1 MPEPTFVGRE
11 QHIRQFMDLLNSKPG
26 SPYILNLRGQGGIG
40 KTKILQKFI
49 EICDDEGIPHT
60 RIIDFYGIEMS
71 SRISTVAQTIVKSI
85 GEPDKTLFFNE
96 YFKIKKQFD
105 SQPTHSLEQD
115 LQYHFISGLSELAKI
130 SSEKGKRIAI
140 IFDTFEAVRYS
151 ILENTLLNDWLPKLK
166 EAVLVISGRQ
176 EKGEINF
183 PEEISQLLID
193 APVDTFSEDEATA
206 YLKERKV
213 WDAIKDDGICL
224 ELFKLT
230 QNKPLLLALSADWI
244 FNYAIFPTTT
254 PKDLVRDSDQS
265 TFEKK
270 LVQNLPNVIET
281 DKPENEILPYMAHVI
296 RPFNKELL
304 VFLKPNIS
312 GNYAQK
318 ILKNLSEL
326 SFVKEVPAIPG
337 EKENDGPFY
346 WFQDEL
352 RRLFHEHIFSV
363 NTIQYNRI
371 RENVSKRMI
380 EYHDMKI
387 KEAKEKGDILEE
399 QRIIARRLYHEIYL
413 KPVECMTKWQIIF
426 QDAREKL
433 QFGYASL
440 LLAPVR
446 FIINYLPKH
455 LPEHQNFM
463 FELAEGRWMNDMAD
477 SVSAEKRFKQLLERW
492 GDNDREKSPYIYN
505 ALGYTASK
513 MGRFE
518 EALELHTKSLE
529 LSKQFV
535 INKRFHIEEQN
546 IGQINQ
552 YIGNFDNAIKHLKTA
567 YKLRL
572 NQKEWNRVAGSLS
585 SLGRAYG
592 LSGQYEV
599 GIDYCNQAIDLLK
612 KLDLKERVAGTKL
625 VRADLYRRIIRYEE
639 ALTDIHE
646 AIPVLEGLDYQNLAE
661 AYFQLGYIQWYQ
673 AVKEGNKDIQLLEES
688 KLWFERCI
696 DMLHKYN
703 LVRDLPKALHEVSN
717 VYWLLNL
724 KDKAIISNNE
734 AYQMAIKF
742 HDVYYAVNSLVK
754 KAEFDLDYEDGKYKT
769 IQGYAKQLKI
779 EFEDKGYKFTL
790 FYGRMRR
797 ILGDIAFEKRDYNEA
812 INYYSEGLYMISQH
826 GGYGKYTIE
835 NELNNLEIKLKALPD
850 EIAINFYESLKNYW
864 TDKGIDQSNPK
875 MISHIDKNLNSL
887 IFQMQ
892 SSSG

>member
-254 PKDLVRDSDQS
+254 PKDLVRDADQS

-270 LVQNLPNVIET
+270 LVQNLPILIET

-312 GNYAQK
+312 GDDAQK

-337 EKENDGPFY
+337 EKEDDGPFY

-352 RRLFHEHIFSV
+352 RKLFYEHIFSV

-371 RENVSKRMI
+371 RQNVSKRMI
-380 EYHDMKI
+380 EYHDVKI

-413 KPVECMTKWQIIF
+413 KPVEGMTKWQRMF
-426 QDAREKL
+426 QETAREKL
-433 QFGYASL
+433 QYGFASL

-446 FIINYLPKH
+446 FIVNYLPNH

-463 FELAEGRWMNDMAD
+463 FEIAEGRWMNDMAD

-505 ALGYTASK
+505 ALGATASK

-518 EALELHTKSLE
+518 EALEFNTTSLE
-529 LSKQFV
+529 LSKKFGLD
-535 INKRFHIEEQN
+535 KRFNIEEQN
-546 IGQINQ
+546 IGEINQ
-552 YIGNFDNAIKHLKTA
+552 HIGNFDNAIKHLKIA

-599 GIDYCNQAIDLLK
+599 GINYCNQAIDLLK
-612 KLDLKERVAGTKL
+612 KLDFKERVAGTKL
-625 VRADLYRRIIRYEE
+625 VRADLYRRVNRYEE
-639 ALTDIHE
+639 ALMDIQE
-646 AIPVLEGLDYQNLAE
+646 AIPVLEGLDYQNLAT
-661 AYFQLGYIQWYQ
+661 AYFQLGYVQWYK
-673 AVKEGNKDIQLLEES
+673 AVKEEKKDIKLLEES
-688 KLWFERCI
+688 KTSFERCI
-696 DMLHKYN
+696 NMLRKYN
-703 LVRDLPKALHEVSN
+703 LVRDLHRALHEVSE
-717 VYWLLNL
+717 VYWLLTL
-724 KDKAIISNNE
+724 KDQAIASNDE
-734 AYQMAIKF
+734 AYQMAVKF

-754 KAEFDLDYEDGKYKT
+754 KAEYDYEDGKFEI
-769 IQGYAKQLKI
+769 IQRYAKELKY
-779 EFEDKGYKFTL
+779 EFEDKGYKFPL

-797 ILGDIAFEKRDYNEA
+797 ILGDVAFEKRDYNTA
-812 INYYSEGLYMISQH
+812 INYYAEGLYLISQH
-826 GGYGKYTIE
+826 GGYGKYTID
-835 NELNNLEIKLKALPD
+835 NELNILEGKLKTLPD
-850 EIAINFYESLKNYW
+850 EIALNFYESLKNYW
-864 TDKGIDQSNPK
+864 TNKGIDQNNPR
-875 MISHIDKNLNSL
+875 MISQIDKNLNNL
-887 IFQMQ
+887 AFQIQ
-892 SSSG
+892 SNLG